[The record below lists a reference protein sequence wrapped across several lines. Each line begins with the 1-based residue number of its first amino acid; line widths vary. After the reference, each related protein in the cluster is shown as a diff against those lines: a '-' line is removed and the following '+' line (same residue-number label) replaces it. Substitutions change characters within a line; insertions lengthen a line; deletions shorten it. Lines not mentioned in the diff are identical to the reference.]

1 MKSKIQIGIAILVI
15 VGVSYWAY
23 TSLQTYAYTG
33 SGIMFPVGGGHV
45 VIRNTGDDAIP
56 IEMRAESRT
65 TIFRVASAEL
75 GLAESARR
83 VGSGRDAYYAVKFD
97 LPPGQARIDV
107 TRGNGIQLIT
117 RSDTPVEATITPLAA
132 NTIRWILGL
141 TAVAIVGSLYYIS
154 KALDHSW
161 LSALRGKSVKGG
173 LPATASR

>member
-1 MKSKIQIGIAILVI
+1 MKSKIQIVIAILVI

-45 VIRNTGDDAIP
+45 VIRNTGDEAIP
-56 IEMRAESRT
+56 IEMRAEGRT

-75 GLAESARR
+75 GLSESARR

-107 TRGNGIQLIT
+107 TRGNGVQLIT
-117 RSDTPVEATITPLAA
+117 RSETQIEAKITPLAA

-141 TAVAIVGSLYYIS
+141 TAVAILGSLYYIS
-154 KALDHSW
+154 KAVDHSW
-161 LSALRGKSVKGG
+161 VGALRGRGVKSEV
-173 LPATASR
+173 PATASR